1 MKRSKT
7 NAGLAV
13 EAEKIDAFPFEQ
25 LPTDLIYKIF
35 MDSGFTVNEL
45 HKLCSVSKKL
55 KIICNDR
62 KVWEQVLY
70 KNVLEYGTAMR
81 NAERSGDLPEL
92 MDKIRQTEDLY
103 LVWKRIQNYEP
114 FVVLTAIKLWKKWS
128 RTWNDM
134 WFLHHNDVGE
144 DQFDQNPMYIEKRK
158 KNGKFRVGIEY
169 ESDAESKN
177 DYEKVFAELFNRFG
191 VTEETKTRIVHI
203 WRRKEIITKTAR
215 IVQTDISS
223 EPWILFFCFLLTNGW
238 NMLLVITGET
248 ERVFDN
254 TPLASCVTCGNASF
268 DQLGKCSCPC
278 EQIFCSVQCQSKLH

>member
-13 EAEKIDAFPFEQ
+13 EAEKIDAFPFEH

-35 MDSGFTVNEL
+35 MDSGFTVDEL
-45 HKLCSVSKKL
+45 HKLCNLSKKL

-70 KNVLEYGTAMR
+70 KNVLEYGNAMR
-81 NAERSGDLPEL
+81 SAERTGDLPEL
-92 MDKIRQTEDLY
+92 LQNIRQTDDLY

-128 RTWNDM
+128 RTWNEM
-134 WFLHHNDVGE
+134 WFLHRNDVGKWKLL
-144 DQFDQNPMYIEKRK
+144 QHPMYIEKLK
-158 KNGKFRVGIEY
+158 ENGKFRVGILY
-169 ESDAESKN
+169 ESDARSKN

-191 VTEETKTRIVHI
+191 VTEETKTDI
-203 WRRKEIITKTAR
+203 WRGDKMIRKTAR
-215 IVQTDISS
+215 ILQTNISS

-238 NMLLVITGET
+238 NLRSLVENKTK
-248 ERVFDN
+248 RVFDN